1 MNIKALNVSLLSF
14 SIITALFPL
23 NAMAT
28 KLTIEQRLELLEN
41 ELSQNKQELKATQN
55 ELGVYKSR
63 LSTLQKSITENK
75 YKSASLAEISAT
87 SPVADNIK
95 NENGEQISDVTAYFY
110 LDEAWHSFRVAM
122 TYGSTLN
129 FSDIETPTDQFIS
142 DFSMKNTTLTLS
154 NLKPAEDGNTMPT
167 EKNYVF
173 SKAENYGEAILQL
186 PFTMP

>member
-1 MNIKALNVSLLSF
+1 MLALVILCFVGIRIYLHANASQNEAFREYALSNGPWTERSVRLSDDGQAYLLS
-14 SIITALFPL
+14 
-23 NAMAT
+23 
-28 KLTIEQRLELLEN
+28 Q
-41 ELSQNKQELKATQN
+41 
-55 ELGVYKSR
+55 
-63 LSTLQKSITENK
+63 
-75 YKSASLAEISAT
+75 
-87 SPVADNIK
+87 

>member
-1 MNIKALNVSLLSF
+1 
-14 SIITALFPL
+14 
-23 NAMAT
+23 
-28 KLTIEQRLELLEN
+28 
-41 ELSQNKQELKATQN
+41 
-55 ELGVYKSR
+55 
-63 LSTLQKSITENK
+63 
-75 YKSASLAEISAT
+75 
-87 SPVADNIK
+87 
-95 NENGEQISDVTAYFY
+95 
-110 LDEAWHSFRVAM
+110 M

-129 FSDIETPTDQFIS
+129 FSDIETPTDQFTS